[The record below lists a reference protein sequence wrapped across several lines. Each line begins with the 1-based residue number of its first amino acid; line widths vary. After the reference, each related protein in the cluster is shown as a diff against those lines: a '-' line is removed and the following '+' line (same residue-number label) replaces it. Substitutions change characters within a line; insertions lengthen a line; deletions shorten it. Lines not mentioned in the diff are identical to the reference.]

1 MPEDTTRL
9 RRSLTIKT
17 ASKVNGQECKVN
29 DWTHHICLPSFTLQF
44 VSKNSIVGVSVGVS
58 AEFEWLQILQM
69 ISLVD
74 IWQLWE
80 DNNQDLLDP
89 INYWL
94 LWNDLE

>member
-9 RRSLTIKT
+9 RRSLTLKS
-17 ASKVNGQECKVN
+17 AEKVNVQDCEVN
-29 DWTHHICLPSFTLQF
+29 DWTHNLFVIFHVQF
-44 VSKNSIVGVSVGVS
+44 VFKNCLVGVSVGGS
-58 AEFEWLQILQM
+58 AEFGWLQILQM
-69 ISLVD
+69 PRVVE